1 MKQVLE
7 SNEIVQRKFE
17 MKIVQ
22 VMGEIEEIKG
32 TQEVASERVVQFM
45 EDRQRKV
52 KEVYEQFE
60 YKDEIIELLT
70 QKVRLFQEEYGRKED
85 VSWKGDSERGR

>member
-1 MKQVLE
+1 
-7 SNEIVQRKFE
+7 
-17 MKIVQ
+17 
-22 VMGEIEEIKG
+22 
-32 TQEVASERVVQFM
+32 M

-85 VSWKGDSERGR
+85 VGWKGDRDSERGR

>member
-1 MKQVLE
+1 MLE

-32 TQEVASERVVQFM
+32 TQEVAS
-45 EDRQRKV
+45 
-52 KEVYEQFE
+52 
-60 YKDEIIELLT
+60 
-70 QKVRLFQEEYGRKED
+70 
-85 VSWKGDSERGR
+85 